1 MKKLISP
8 ALALV
13 YLLVLASSLL
23 VAIQPEA
30 AIFHP
35 LSSIPRPMG
44 ILIIALL
51 LFGVFRFVGYIF
63 SVREYGRLRSRKG
76 WVSTRESFLNHLKRT
91 FLDIYTRSQSP
102 WRSRLAEGVKLLWI
116 TAAAAYLLSLIEWIF
131 HATKVSFMD
140 SLNLGEKLAVLLLAG
155 LFLAAVGML
164 INALLLLVE
173 LFLRPFRLAWLAAC
187 LNTLVPAAL
196 FTSLV
201 VLWLDTFIYT
211 IFRFGILTSD
221 GLWRVV
227 YGVLIILLFL
237 ELYRR
242 LLKAQTITS
251 TARPN
256 RPGSKWLRFAVLGL
270 LAVSCVLAAAQFSPK
285 SEAAGLDESP
295 SPAAQE
301 LPDIIL
307 IGSDGVSANNMSLYG
322 YERETTPNIDA
333 IADVSLVAENA
344 FTNSSKTYGSI
355 ISLFTSKMPTRTQ
368 VMFPPDILHGVDSDQ
383 HLLTILKDMGYATA
397 QIGVNEY
404 VDANTWNIHNAF
416 DWVNQ
421 RTVDGNA
428 LVKTFQ
434 HYGYELPAYFIYVTE
449 GRLANRLLQALHIE
463 TVENPFSTVADAP
476 QWRGD
481 QRRMDD
487 LLNLLDST
495 PGPLFIQVHLVET
508 HGPFYHPI
516 LRSFSA
522 GIEQDEKWMNDFYD
536 DTILSYD
543 AYMGELIEALKARGT
558 FDQTMLIVYSDHA
571 MGFQTAERIPLLFHF
586 PAGQHA
592 GRITTNVQNLDIA
605 PTILDYLSVPIPAW
619 MEGESILHFGNQ
631 VREPIFAVRMK
642 VGQETDAT
650 EDGSSTVS
658 ISPILTENHQF
669 SYLQIFYCQRVY
681 QLDLIKGEWRLITVK
696 KHTTPC
702 DTDSLPTIAEIRQ
715 VAIDFLAEQGYDP
728 SFVP

>member
-1 MKKLISP
+1 MKKLLFP
-8 ALALV
+8 ALALA
-13 YLLVLASSLL
+13 YLLALASSLL

-35 LSSIPRPMG
+35 FRTIHPTAG
-44 ILIIALL
+44 ILSFALL
-51 LFGVFRFVGYIF
+51 LFGVLRLIAYIL
-63 SVREYGRLRSRKG
+63 SVKEFKRLR
-76 WVSTRESFLNHLKRT
+76 TREGWRVTGIGFLTHLKRS
-91 FLDIYTRSQSP
+91 LIDIVSQSP
-102 WRSRLAEGVKLLWI
+102 APWRLRR
-116 TAAAAYLLSLIEWIF
+116 AAAARLFLLTATATYTLVLLEWIF
-131 HATKVSFMD
+131 QATRVSFLD
-140 SLNLGEKLAVLLLAG
+140 SLALDQKLAVFLLGG
-155 LFLAAVGML
+155 LFLAVIAMAL
-164 INALLLLVE
+164 NALFLMVE
-173 LFLRPFRLAWLAAC
+173 QLLRPLRLAWLATC

-201 VLWLDTFIYT
+201 VLWLDTFTYT

-221 GLWRVV
+221 GLLRVL
-227 YGVLIILLFL
+227 YGVLVTLLFL

-242 LLKAQTITS
+242 LLKTQAITGPAHPIS
-251 TARPN
+251 SRF
-256 RPGSKWLRFAVLGL
+256 KWLRYALLGL
-270 LAVSCVLAAAQFSPK
+270 LAVSIVLAAAQFSPQT
-285 SEAAGLDESP
+285 EAASQAQSP
-295 SPAAQE
+295 DSAAQQ

-322 YERETTPNIDA
+322 YARQTTPNIDA
-333 IADVSLVAENA
+333 IADTSLVAENA

-355 ISLFTSKMPTRTQ
+355 ISLFNSKMPTRTQ
-368 VMFPPDILHGVDSDQ
+368 VMFPPDILHGADSDQ
-383 HLLTILKDMGYATA
+383 HLLAILKEMGYTTA

-421 RTVDGNA
+421 RTVEGNSY
-428 LVKTFQ
+428 VKRLQ
-434 HYGYELPAYFIYVTE
+434 NYGYELPAYFLYITE
-449 GRLANRLLQALHIE
+449 GRLVNRLLQALHLE

-508 HGPFYHPI
+508 HGPFYHPA
-516 LRSFSA
+516 LRNFSA
-522 GIEQDEKWMNDFYD
+522 GIEQNEKWMNDFYD

-543 AYMGELIEALKARGT
+543 VYMGELIEALKARGT
-558 FDQTMLIVYSDHA
+558 FDQTLIIVYSDHA

-586 PAGQHA
+586 PNNQYA

-605 PTILDYLSVPIPAW
+605 PTILDYLDVPIPDW
-619 MEGESILHFGNQ
+619 MEGESILHFSTQ

-642 VGQETDAT
+642 VGQEAETA
-650 EDGSSTVS
+650 EDGSSTVN
-658 ISPILTENHQF
+658 ISPVLTQNHQF

-681 QLDLIKGEWRLITVK
+681 QLDLIKGEWRLINIK
-696 KHTTPC
+696 QHTAPC
-702 DTDSLPTIAEIRQ
+702 DTDSLPSIAEIRQ
-715 VAIDFLAEQGYDP
+715 VAIDFLAEQSYDP
-728 SFVP
+728 SAVP